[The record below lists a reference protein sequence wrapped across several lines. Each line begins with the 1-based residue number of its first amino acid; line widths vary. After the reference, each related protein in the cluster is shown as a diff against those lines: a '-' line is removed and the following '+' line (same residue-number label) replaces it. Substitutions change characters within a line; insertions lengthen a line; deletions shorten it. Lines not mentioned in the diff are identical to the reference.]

1 MSMTQE
7 ALAARALDRG
17 PSEVRLM
24 VRAAQM
30 YYGLHLT
37 QEQIGARLGIS
48 RFKVGRLLDRAL
60 RESAVRIEIVHP
72 AARLVELEDE
82 LVGRFGL
89 RAAVVVDAATALED
103 QQADLVARE
112 RVARAAAEF
121 LASVHPRGAIGVSWG
136 RTMLELAAQLRPGW
150 TSATE
155 IVQLNGATSRSAQ
168 PTRANEIAERFAT
181 TTGASIRLMA
191 APAIVGSADLRRAL
205 EDDPSVGETLAAARA
220 ARTAIFG
227 LGVLSPDSVHIA
239 SGNLGDHELRALGAA
254 GAVGDVLGR
263 FLAGDGRIALPEL
276 DERTVGLPRP
286 ELGRKDLAV
295 GLAAG
300 AGRAPIALAA
310 LRAGCLNVL
319 VTDEGVAERVLGHD

>member
-1 MSMTQE
+1 
-7 ALAARALDRG
+7 
-17 PSEVRLM
+17 M

-37 QEQIGARLGIS
+37 QEQIGERLGIS

-82 LVGRFGL
+82 LVRRFGL
-89 RAAVVVDAATALED
+89 SGAVVVDAATAIPD
-103 QQADLVARE
+103 HQADTVARE
-112 RVARAAAEF
+112 RVARAAAEL
-121 LASVHPRGAIGVSWG
+121 LASVRPTGAIGVSWG

-155 IVQLNGATSRSAQ
+155 IVQLNGATSRSTQ
-168 PTRANEIAERFAT
+168 PTRANEIAERFGT

-191 APAIVGSADLRRAL
+191 APAIVGSAELRRAL

-239 SGNLGDHELRALGAA
+239 SGNLGDAELRSLEAA

-263 FLAGDGRIALPEL
+263 FLSGDGRIALPAL
-276 DERTVGLPRP
+276 DERTVGLPLR

-319 VTDEGVAERVLGHD
+319 VTDEATAAQVLGHD